1 MSECAVVEL
10 KDPIKGDVPFGFIIK
25 NKSIYK
31 YYKFIFYKHKIKQML
46 FGNFTKI
53 QRPTKKS

>member
-25 NKSIYK
+25 NKSVCK
-31 YYKFIFYKHKIKQML
+31 YYKFIFYKHKTNAFWKL
-46 FGNFTKI
+46 N
-53 QRPTKKS
+53 